1 MVMMVDGGDGND
13 TMVLVLVTMVVII
26 LLIIMWIIMMVVVV
40 LDLTGASCS
49 KTGRQG
55 QELPSGVLS
64 WHWGTH
70 GRRTAA
76 EQGF

>member
-1 MVMMVDGGDGND
+1 MGKEEVRSRRTWGK
-13 TMVLVLVTMVVII
+13 
-26 LLIIMWIIMMVVVV
+26 V